1 MSRKLFICSIISLAL
16 TATVPF
22 SARAQSADQ
31 PPVAATE
38 MATAPSEGEI
48 ISTADGQRLGRVYKT
63 FADGAAA
70 VIVRHKVVVI
80 PADTLSRAEGK
91 LTTSLSYRDALKRD

>member
-16 TATVPF
+16 TASVPF
-22 SARAQSADQ
+22 AARAQSADQ
-31 PPVAATE
+31 PSVAAAE
-38 MATAPSEGEI
+38 ATAPSEGEI

-80 PADTLSRAEGK
+80 PAETLSRAEGK
-91 LTTSLSYRDALKRD
+91 LATSLSYRDALKRD